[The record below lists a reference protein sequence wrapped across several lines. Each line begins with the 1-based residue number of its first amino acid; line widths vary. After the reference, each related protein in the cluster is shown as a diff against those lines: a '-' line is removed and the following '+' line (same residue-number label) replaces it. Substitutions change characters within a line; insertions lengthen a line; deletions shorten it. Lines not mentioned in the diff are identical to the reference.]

1 MSETKARGRPRTVLL
16 VQSNEAL
23 RTASQEILEGFGH
36 RVLSVPDPEAARELA
51 DRHGEPIDLTVVEA
65 FPKRGTGLDLVRAL
79 RRDRPRLRALLLT
92 AYGEDP
98 ALREAILAGE
108 VVVLAVPFSTPD
120 LRRGVAS
127 ALSTPVPD
135 VKPDA
140 TAVGGR
146 PRRRAKVPVWA
157 LAAAASLAA
166 VTLLIPLLDRRGPPP
181 LADGGVAQVT
191 RSLTILP
198 VAPRGEVEAAP
209 RTLRWEPVPGAA
221 SYRVEVRTVDGRLL
235 WEARSADPEI
245 VVDPAAIAF
254 APAVRYS
261 WRVEA
266 LDGPGRLIA
275 SSPRVWVL
283 VRPPGASPR

>member
-1 MSETKARGRPRTVLL
+1 MSETTATGRPPTVLL

-36 RVLSVPDPEAARELA
+36 RVLSAPDPEAARELA
-51 DRHGEPIDLTVVEA
+51 DRHRHAIDLTVVEA
-65 FPKRGTGLDLVRAL
+65 FPKRGTGLELVRAL
-79 RRDRPRLRALLLT
+79 RRGRPRLRALLLT

-108 VVVLAVPFSTPD
+108 VVALAVPFSTSD

-127 ALSTPVPD
+127 ALATPVPD
-135 VKPDA
+135 VTPEP
-140 TAVGGR
+140 TAAGE
-146 PRRRAKVPVWA
+146 PSRRRAKLPVWA
-157 LAAAASLAA
+157 LAAAASLVG
-166 VTLLIPLLDRRGPPP
+166 VTVLIPLLDRGGPPP
-181 LADGGVAQVT
+181 LADGGASDVT

-198 VAPRGEVEAAP
+198 VAPRGEVETAP
-209 RTLRWEPVPGAA
+209 RTLHWEPVPGAA
-221 SYRVEVRTVDGRLL
+221 SYRVEIRTVDGHLL
-235 WEARSADPEI
+235 WEDRSADTEI
-245 VVDPAAIAF
+245 AVDPAAVAF

-283 VRPPGASPR
+283 VRPSRASPR